1 MRCEDTGQ
9 QLTLAAAGAPI
20 TRLDPTEVRELISC
34 NEVVEARP
42 GGPAS
47 GKSWVKLNGSLTS
60 PNFPDPYPA
69 RRQCRVDL
77 KAPRGF
83 RVRLSFTHFHLY
95 HPLNLSNNNCD
106 SMDSVRIQELKGS
119 VLGVYCGP
127 GIPPPIMSSGE
138 HLTLIF
144 RSITSGP
151 RVTGYR
157 VLYSFLNDFGLKSGQ
172 QLRNNSCAFLFNSTT
187 QHQGEIHS
195 PNPGGKYPRDTVCR
209 YVFHGQPQQRIRLT
223 FTLFDVEGVAP
234 CNERTDSDYI
244 EFSNMEGDHSV
255 LARRCGRFAP
265 KVVESESS
273 NFQLTFISN
282 HKYDGMGFAATF
294 KFVTPQEEGERDE
307 EGAVQPLSLPASG
320 AVGRTKQPGIT
331 TFLLGILVM
340 GRLFLQPL

>member
-1 MRCEDTGQ
+1 M
-9 QLTLAAAGAPI
+9 
-20 TRLDPTEVRELISC
+20 
-34 NEVVEARP
+34 
-42 GGPAS
+42 
-47 GKSWVKLNGSLTS
+47 NGSLTS

-106 SMDSVRIQELKGS
+106 SMDSVRIQELNGS

-157 VLYSFLNDFGLKSGQ
+157 VLYSFLN
-172 QLRNNSCAFLFNSTT
+172 
-187 QHQGEIHS
+187 
-195 PNPGGKYPRDTVCR
+195 GKYPRDTVCR
-209 YVFHGQPQQRIRLT
+209 YIFQGRPQQRIRLS

-244 EFSNMEGDHSV
+244 EFSNMMEGDNSV

-273 NFQLTFISN
+273 QFQLTFISN

-294 KFVTPQEEGERDE
+294 RFVTPLEDGNKRDE
-307 EGAVQPLSLPASG
+307 EGVVQPFSLPASVAASELKKLKVEKSNKEEAQQG
-320 AVGRTKQPGIT
+320 DLAGGS
-331 TFLLGILVM
+331 GWMM
-340 GRLFLQPL
+340 GENK